1 MATLKLEI
9 VTPEEKIY
17 SEDVEMV
24 TLPGSEGELGVYP
37 KHVPLLT
44 TLVPGELRVLKNGR
58 ETAMAIGEGFVEIKA
73 DAVSVLTDMALE
85 SEKID
90 IATAEAAVERAKA
103 AMKEDQTA
111 RTGGCHSSV
120 AAKSACPVA
129 RQTPPPPR
137 VNEGRSFR
145 AKSRNPVALSFGLQR
160 GILRLR
166 FAPLRMTSPDIL
178 GIIAGNGVY
187 PRLLA
192 DGARRAGVEK
202 IVAAA
207 FTDETD
213 PVLERHV
220 NVLEWMRVGQLGRLL
235 KFFRSQDIHHA
246 IMAGQIAPKN
256 LFDLRPDLKA
266 LMLLGKLKERNAES
280 IFAAI
285 ADELAKVEVDLLPA
299 TTFLEDSLARPGLIA
314 GPKLSPRQEHD
325 VELGWN
331 AAKEIARLDIGQTII
346 IKNGTI
352 VAVEA
357 LEGTNE
363 AIKRGGTLA
372 REGAVMVKVSKP
384 NQDMRF
390 DVPVIGVE
398 TVRIAA
404 ESGVRVI
411 AVEAGKTLL
420 LERDAVIALANGSNM
435 SVVAR

>member
-1 MATLKLEI
+1 VSGACLFQIRCLAQ
-9 VTPEEKIY
+9 P
-17 SEDVEMV
+17 
-24 TLPGSEGELGVYP
+24 
-37 KHVPLLT
+37 PLH
-44 TLVPGELRVLKNGR
+44 
-58 ETAMAIGEGFVEIKA
+58 A
-73 DAVSVLTDMALE
+73 
-85 SEKID
+85 
-90 IATAEAAVERAKA
+90 
-103 AMKEDQTA
+103 
-111 RTGGCHSSV
+111 
-120 AAKSACPVA
+120 
-129 RQTPPPPR
+129 
-137 VNEGRSFR
+137 
-145 AKSRNPVALSFGLQR
+145 
-160 GILRLR
+160 
-166 FAPLRMTSPDIL
+166 L

-213 PVLERHV
+213 PVLERHLD
-220 NVLEWMRVGQLGRLL
+220 VLEWMRVGQLGRLL

-266 LMLLGKLKERNAES
+266 LMLLGKLKQRNAES

-299 TTFLEDSLARPGLIA
+299 TTFLEDSLARQGLIA
-314 GPKLSPRQEHD
+314 GPKLTSRQEHD
-325 VELGWN
+325 VELGWDV
-331 AAKEIARLDIGQTII
+331 AKEIARLDIGQTIV

-352 VAVEA
+352 IAVEA

-372 REGAVMVKVSKP
+372 REGAVMIKVSKP

-404 ESGVRVI
+404 ESGVRAI
-411 AVEAGKTLL
+411 AVEAGTTLL

-435 SVVAR
+435 SVVAW

>member
-1 MATLKLEI
+1 LA
-9 VTPEEKIY
+9 
-17 SEDVEMV
+17 
-24 TLPGSEGELGVYP
+24 
-37 KHVPLLT
+37 
-44 TLVPGELRVLKNGR
+44 
-58 ETAMAIGEGFVEIKA
+58 
-73 DAVSVLTDMALE
+73 
-85 SEKID
+85 
-90 IATAEAAVERAKA
+90 
-103 AMKEDQTA
+103 Q
-111 RTGGCHSSV
+111 
-120 AAKSACPVA
+120 
-129 RQTPPPPR
+129 
-137 VNEGRSFR
+137 
-145 AKSRNPVALSFGLQR
+145 
-160 GILRLR
+160 
-166 FAPLRMTSPDIL
+166 APLHIL

-187 PRLLA
+187 PRLIA
-192 DGARRAGVEK
+192 GAARKAGVTK

-213 PVLERHV
+213 PVLNQHV
-220 NVLEWMRVGQLGRLL
+220 DVLEWMRVGQLGRLL

-285 ADELAKVEVDLLPA
+285 ADELARIDVDLLPA
-299 TTFLEDSLARPGLIA
+299 TTFLEDSLAKSGLIA
-314 GPKLSPRQEHD
+314 GTKLSPRQERD
-325 VELGWN
+325 VEFGWN
-331 AAKEIARLDIGQTII
+331 IGKEIARLHIGQTVIV
-346 IKNGTI
+346 KNGTI

-363 AIKRGGTLA
+363 AIKRGGNLA
-372 REGAVMVKVSKP
+372 HEGAVMLKVSKP

-398 TVRIAA
+398 TIRIAA
-404 ESGVRVI
+404 ESGVRVV

>member
-1 MATLKLEI
+1 VTKPNTL
-9 VTPEEKIY
+9 
-17 SEDVEMV
+17 
-24 TLPGSEGELGVYP
+24 
-37 KHVPLLT
+37 
-44 TLVPGELRVLKNGR
+44 
-58 ETAMAIGEGFVEIKA
+58 A
-73 DAVSVLTDMALE
+73 
-85 SEKID
+85 
-90 IATAEAAVERAKA
+90 
-103 AMKEDQTA
+103 
-111 RTGGCHSSV
+111 
-120 AAKSACPVA
+120 
-129 RQTPPPPR
+129 
-137 VNEGRSFR
+137 
-145 AKSRNPVALSFGLQR
+145 
-160 GILRLR
+160 
-166 FAPLRMTSPDIL
+166 
-178 GIIAGNGVY
+178 IIAGNGVY

-192 DGARRAGVEK
+192 AGARKAGVKK

-213 PVLERHV
+213 PILKKHV
-220 NVLEWMRVGQLGRLL
+220 DVLEWMRVGQLSRLL
-235 KFFRSQDIHHA
+235 KFFREEEIHHA

-266 LMLLGKLKERNAES
+266 LMLLGKLKQRNAES
-280 IFAAI
+280 IFAAV
-285 ADELAKVEVDLLPA
+285 ADELAKIEVDLLPA
-299 TTFLEDSLARPGLIA
+299 TTFLEDSLALPGLIA

-331 AAKEIARLDIGQTII
+331 VAKEIARLDIGQTIVV
-346 IKNGTI
+346 KNGTI

-363 AIKRGGTLA
+363 AIKRGGTLT

-411 AVEAGKTLL
+411 AVEAGKTLF
-420 LERDAVIALANGSNM
+420 LEQDAIIALANSSNM

>member
-1 MATLKLEI
+1 
-9 VTPEEKIY
+9 
-17 SEDVEMV
+17 
-24 TLPGSEGELGVYP
+24 
-37 KHVPLLT
+37 
-44 TLVPGELRVLKNGR
+44 
-58 ETAMAIGEGFVEIKA
+58 
-73 DAVSVLTDMALE
+73 
-85 SEKID
+85 
-90 IATAEAAVERAKA
+90 
-103 AMKEDQTA
+103 
-111 RTGGCHSSV
+111 
-120 AAKSACPVA
+120 
-129 RQTPPPPR
+129 
-137 VNEGRSFR
+137 
-145 AKSRNPVALSFGLQR
+145 
-160 GILRLR
+160 
-166 FAPLRMTSPDIL
+166 L

-192 DGARRAGVEK
+192 DGARRAGVKK

-213 PVLERHV
+213 PTLEQHV
-220 NVLEWMRVGQLGRLL
+220 ELVEWMRVGQLGRLL
-235 KFFRSQDIHHA
+235 KFFRSQGIQHA

-280 IFAAI
+280 IFAAV
-285 ADELAKVEVDLLPA
+285 ADELAKIDIDLLPA
-299 TTFLEDSLARPGLIA
+299 TTFFEDSLAQSGVIA
-314 GPKLSPRQEHD
+314 GPKLSSREEND

-331 AAKEIARLDIGQTII
+331 VAKEIARLDVGQTII

-390 DVPVIGVE
+390 DVPVIGVD
-398 TVRIAA
+398 TVRVAA

-420 LERDAVIALANGSNM
+420 LERDAVIAVANGSNM